1 MFSSFFST
9 MLLLN
14 FIQANEHIQFSLG
27 PNYSSYQF
35 FQDSSAA
42 QGKWHWGGE
51 IGIINIIPNIG
62 LKIRAAKLSYEIE
75 QGAYTYEYTPLTL
88 CTSFNLLPFLKIDW
102 LTLSGETGFGVYFW
116 RGLYNSAIRLLS
128 TSEKVDEKDLGFV
141 AGATLQLK
149 PIKHIGIEFMT
160 RYNYIASADIDK
172 YGYSDKDEK
181 IWENG
186 LGLKIIVP

>member
-1 MFSSFFST
+1 MFTGFFST
-9 MLLLN
+9 MLLLYC
-14 FIQANEHIQFSLG
+14 IQANEHIQFSIG
-27 PNYSSYQF
+27 PNYSSYQL
-35 FQDSSAA
+35 FQDSSAT

-51 IGIINIIPNIG
+51 IGTINIIPNIG
-62 LKIRAAKLSYEIE
+62 MKIRAAKLSYEVE

-116 RGLYNSAIRLLS
+116 RKLHENEVVVLPTG
-128 TSEKVDEKDLGFV
+128 KVDEKDLGFV
-141 AGATLQLK
+141 AGATLLIK
-149 PIKHIGIEFMT
+149 PIRFIGLEFIT
-160 RYNYIASADIDK
+160 RYNYIASADINK

-186 LGLKIIVP
+186 LGLKIILP